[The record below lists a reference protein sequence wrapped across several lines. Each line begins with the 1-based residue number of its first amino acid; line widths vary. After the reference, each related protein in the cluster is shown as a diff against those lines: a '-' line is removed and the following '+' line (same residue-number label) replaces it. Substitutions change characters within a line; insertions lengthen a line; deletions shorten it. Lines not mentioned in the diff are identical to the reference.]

1 MEYLAKKL
9 RVSKSVLSGRRTT
22 MEEVQDVLNRILLSH
37 VELAKSNRPVMKFM
51 AKLRYFALMI
61 RRIIDT
67 IYDPTKLDDKD
78 YYGNK
83 RLELAGQLISLLFED
98 LFKKFQ
104 SDLKK
109 QIEREL
115 SKQSAKKDPFDA
127 ITCFDTNSITN
138 GLVAAMKSGNW
149 NIERFKMDRSS
160 ITAELTRLSYISAI
174 GMMTRINSQFEKTRK
189 ISGPRALQPSHWG
202 VLCPSDTP
210 EGESCGL
217 VKNLALTTH
226 VTTDTPE

>member
-9 RVSKSVLSGRRTT
+9 RVSKSVLSGRKTSL
-22 MEEVQDVLNRILLSH
+22 EEVQDVLNRILLSH
-37 VELAKSNRPVMKFM
+37 VELAKSNRPVMIFM

-109 QIEREL
+109 QVDREL
-115 SKQSAKKDPFDA
+115 GKQSNKKEAFDA
-127 ITCFDTNSITN
+127 IACFDTNSITH

-174 GMMTRINSQFEKTRK
+174 GMMTRINS
-189 ISGPRALQPSHWG
+189 
-202 VLCPSDTP
+202 
-210 EGESCGL
+210 
-217 VKNLALTTH
+217 
-226 VTTDTPE
+226 